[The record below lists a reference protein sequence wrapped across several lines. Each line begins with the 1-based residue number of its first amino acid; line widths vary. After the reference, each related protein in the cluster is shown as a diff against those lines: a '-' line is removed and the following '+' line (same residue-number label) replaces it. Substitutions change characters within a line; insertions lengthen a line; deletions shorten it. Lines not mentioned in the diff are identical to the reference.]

1 MKNYL
6 DDRLRTAICDYKKAT
21 EPDLYKVKA
30 SKLQAEDHIVEIKD
44 LAIRVQKSKIKFMMP
59 QNDRISSEEDVF
71 DINDVSKSAVAL
83 MLNTK
88 IKGLVE
94 AVQDAGRLLRDFDD
108 AVARLANDS

>member
-1 MKNYL
+1 M
-6 DDRLRTAICDYKKAT
+6 T
-21 EPDLYKVKA
+21 
-30 SKLQAEDHIVEIKD
+30 
-44 LAIRVQKSKIKFMMP
+44 
-59 QNDRISSEEDVF
+59 EEDVF

-94 AVQDAGRLLRDFDD
+94 AVQDAGKLLRDFDD